1 MRLGSRGLEREK
13 NIVLR
18 NLFYRLVDYIV
29 EEKQTEYAFR
39 ISIFKELD
47 DYSGERIVKY
57 IANEI
62 PIMDITYSLPRIDQI
77 PFHNND
83 YTFKERLKI
92 LFKGRL

>member
-1 MRLGSRGLEREK
+1 MKLGSRGVEREK

-18 NLFYRLVDYIV
+18 NLLYRLGDYIID
-29 EEKQTEYAFR
+29 ENQTEYAFR
-39 ISIFKELD
+39 ISVFKERE

-62 PIMDITYSLPRIDQI
+62 PITNVTYKIPKSEKI
-77 PFHNND
+77 PFHDNTF
-83 YTFKERLKI
+83 TFKERLKI

>member
-1 MRLGSRGLEREK
+1 MKLGSRGLEREK

-18 NLFYRLVDYIV
+18 NLFYRLEDYII

-39 ISIFKELD
+39 ISIFKERD

-57 IANEI
+57 IVNEI
-62 PIMDITYSLPRIDQI
+62 PIMNVTYSLPRVDEI
-77 PFHNND
+77 PFHDNNF
-83 YTFKERLKI
+83 TFKERVKI

>member
-1 MRLGSRGLEREK
+1 MKLGSRGLEKDK

-18 NLFYRLVDYIV
+18 NLFYRLADYIV

-39 ISIFKELD
+39 ISIFKEYD
-47 DYSGERIVKY
+47 NCSRERIIKY

-62 PIMDITYSLPRIDQI
+62 PIMNVTYSLPKVNQI
-77 PFHNND
+77 PFHKND